1 VNLTFR
7 WKDKT
12 VTAPAY
18 IRAERC
24 RGEPCLLGTN
34 VVISLGLMVPD
45 PDLEVRGNGFRKERG
60 VSVGVCLVGAV
71 RVPGRSA
78 VCVKG
83 LVQGE
88 IPRKTLVF
96 EPDVRQLRDEGME
109 MEVSLVEPDE
119 NGMVNLVIQNN
130 GDVTRKLSDGNCLGR
145 LDFGCEVEEA
155 AGGEDVEGCVRVVQ
169 SESEQ
174 DDSSMDH
181 SGSLCIDKGNELA
194 P

>member
-1 VNLTFR
+1 MNLTFR

-12 VTAPAY
+12 VTVPAY
-18 IRAERC
+18 IQAECC

-60 VSVGVCLVGAV
+60 VSVG
-71 RVPGRSA
+71 A

-96 EPDVRQLRDEGME
+96 EPDVRQLSDEGME

-119 NGMVNLVIQNN
+119 NGMVVNLVIQNN
-130 GDVTRKLSDGNCLGR
+130 GDVTRTLSDGNCLGR
-145 LDFGCEVEEA
+145 LEFGCEVEEA
-155 AGGEDVEGCVRVVQ
+155 AGGENVEGCVKVVQ

-174 DDSSMDH
+174 DKAVRKRELVQMMDICRGA
-181 SGSLCIDKGNELA
+181 SAEEARKV
-194 P
+194 